1 VPNSTR
7 DDLAAL
13 LLQVEAGLDGELRL
27 TSLAREAGYSPF
39 HFHRLFTRRL
49 GETPAKYVER
59 RRLDRAAYLVA
70 VTEAS
75 LIDIG
80 LAVGFGSAETFS
92 RAFRR
97 RFGVPPRDYR
107 QMARVSLKARAEAS
121 AGFRG
126 DGCEL
131 SEVRFV
137 ALKPVQ
143 LIAIRRVGPY
153 GEAHLPPFAPHD
165 RYWNTLETWAREV
178 GVSYQR
184 EAWGFFPDDPN
195 VTPPDLLRA
204 DICLPVDD
212 PVAAPEGD
220 IRSLAFEGGLYA
232 VIEHLGPYDTVSQ
245 AYRGCADGIRRSGRY
260 VFREGPPLQVFRKW
274 SIDGDVDLNLSEV
287 AFPVARR
294 R

>member
-1 VPNSTR
+1 MARSPP

-13 LLQVEAGLDGELRL
+13 LLQVEEGLDGQLRL
-27 TSLAREAGYSPF
+27 KALAREAGYSPF
-39 HFHRLFTRRL
+39 HFHRLFSRRL

-59 RRLDRAAYLVA
+59 RRLDRAAYLVV

-97 RFGVPPRDYR
+97 RFGAPPRDYR
-107 QMARVSLKARAEAS
+107 RMARVSLKARADAN

-126 DGCEL
+126 AGCEL

-137 ALKPVQ
+137 SLKPAS

-153 GEAHLPPFAPHD
+153 GEGHLPPFAPHD
-165 RYWNTLETWAREV
+165 RYWNVLEAWARER

-195 VTPPDLLRA
+195 LTPPERLQSDL
-204 DICLPVDD
+204 CLPVDEAE
-212 PVAAPEGD
+212 VAGEGE
-220 IRSLAFEGGLYA
+220 IRPLSFEGGAYA
-232 VIEHLGPYDTVSQ
+232 VIEHLGPYATVDQ
-245 AYRGCADGIRRSGRY
+245 AYRGCADGIRRSGKY
-260 VFREGPPLQVFRKW
+260 VFREGAPLQVFRKW
-274 SIDGDVDLNLSEV
+274 SIDGDPDLNLSEV